1 MKRTPEMETSMS
13 RRTSCSCL
21 NCLLTGPMEEHRPLL
36 KTNNELKRE
45 KKRTNTVN
53 IMLRVAKVSSI
64 SSQRRQKAEEG
75 VREGEL

>member
-1 MKRTPEMETSMS
+1 M
-13 RRTSCSCL
+13 
-21 NCLLTGPMEEHRPLL
+21 

>member
-1 MKRTPEMETSMS
+1 
-13 RRTSCSCL
+13 
-21 NCLLTGPMEEHRPLL
+21 MEEHRPLL

-64 SSQRRQKAEEG
+64 SSQKRQEAEEG
-75 VREGEL
+75 VREGGL